1 MAPPTPTSTLDEIAT
16 AISQIAAKKTALRLA
31 FDDLVRHRHFL
42 SSTFPLDWLHIDS
55 HFSSLHSS
63 LLYRLQSLN
72 PNPNNNN
79 NYQGIPSQT
88 RSGEGKMH
96 VVLPQQGTRNE
107 LFSLNANPN
116 SKVGLSIVGICE
128 AMDAG
133 RLRDWLRENA
143 KKENNKEELIEGLK
157 GAEDRWR
164 LVMVVVEGF
173 GVRELVEEGN
183 RGCVVL
189 LEALMEMMGEG
200 GRIGIEVRER
210 ARRLGGMW
218 REELRGGGV
227 AVIGELAFLEMVVGF
242 GIGDEFDKDDLMGFV
257 KAVLEDRARMG
268 RIKIVCR
275 LCRMLGLE
283 DKAPELVRKLVQER
297 KQLMAVKFV
306 HEMNLTDKY
315 PLVPL
320 LKSYLNEANK
330 DIKRARRQGNKL
342 VASGDITPKDVLRRG
357 GFANS
362 KEMAALK
369 AVHQYIKNYN
379 LEAEY
384 PIEAIEKK
392 IRIIEE
398 QKAKKAAI
406 RALGSGQ
413 NVQKKEPQ
421 PPKIQKEVQQPS
433 THLGE
438 TCSYPLIPTIS
449 TSRSRV
455 CSRTTS
461 CSSIGYCH

>member
-1 MAPPTPTSTLDEIAT
+1 
-16 AISQIAAKKTALRLA
+16 
-31 FDDLVRHRHFL
+31 
-42 SSTFPLDWLHIDS
+42 
-55 HFSSLHSS
+55 
-63 LLYRLQSLN
+63 
-72 PNPNNNN
+72 
-79 NYQGIPSQT
+79 
-88 RSGEGKMH
+88 
-96 VVLPQQGTRNE
+96 
-107 LFSLNANPN
+107 
-116 SKVGLSIVGICE
+116 
-128 AMDAG
+128 
-133 RLRDWLRENA
+133 
-143 KKENNKEELIEGLK
+143 
-157 GAEDRWR
+157 
-164 LVMVVVEGF
+164 
-173 GVRELVEEGN
+173 
-183 RGCVVL
+183 
-189 LEALMEMMGEG
+189 MEMMGEG
-200 GRIGIEVRER
+200 GGIGIEVRKR

-242 GIGDEFDKDDLMGFV
+242 GIKDEFDNDDLMGFV
-257 KAVLEDRARMG
+257 EAVLEDRAGMG
-268 RIKIVCR
+268 RIKVVCR
-275 LCRMLGLE
+275 LCRMIGLE

-306 HEMNLTDKY
+306 HEMNLTDKC

-342 VASGDITPKDVLRRG
+342 VASGDITPKDVLRRV

-369 AVHQYIKNYN
+369 VVHQYIKIYN

-413 NVQKKEPQ
+413 NVQKKELQ

-438 TCSYPLIPTIS
+438 KPVPTPAYQQSQPPEAGFAPEQRATVPSAAATSSNSFSVPASSSGPQHYEPRHPAVSTDPVTSYQPPHQQQPQSHLQEPMYPMEQQAVAPS
-449 TSRSRV
+449 TSAVGPYGPGVPTSGFTPHHYG
-455 CSRTTS
+455 SYGGSGIPMGFSGRTLYSDPQTNGLNS
-461 CSSIGYCH
+461 QQGLDAYGWSAPPAGFGDHCWQFPAYPTY